1 MTNRLADDLDLA
13 GQVQRLLFPKSSPV
27 CDWNCIGVKNRMAR
41 SLGVR
46 EVEVSFEDKKA
57 HLTAEDAVTDQ
68 ALEEAVKKAGGY
80 TGKVIER
87 KSEK

>member
-41 SLGVR
+41 SLGG
-46 EVEVSFEDKKA
+46 DY
-57 HLTAEDAVTDQ
+57 LTSSPCRTTARSSSSAM
-68 ALEEAVKKAGGY
+68 
-80 TGKVIER
+80 
-87 KSEK
+87 